1 MTFKVYN
8 NCIHRLNLRKVTP
21 AVNLAI
27 IALTIIPCVSAQESI
42 QHELPIVTHR
52 SNETNAELSEAQ
64 TPFIVAKPSDAG
76 VTTHEITSG
85 NVTLGITDKG
95 GGMINKFTLPGYGDI
110 SDDVADLYGRGGQVA
125 VRDAVHKGW
134 YNPTQA
140 GHVDGAGTQ
149 CNITATT
156 GKLVVDKRPCSLWRG
171 DGKYDFIE
179 WEDLT
184 TDNYN
189 NDGGTSGHNS
199 DVDGID
205 ETNLVGKQATEITS
219 EFDFYC
225 EYQDYMDSSGVD
237 IPCFRYYYEFEFA
250 RYPGH
255 CLEQFN
261 ESTPC
266 WWEAMRADDIS
277 VKAPSGTHQGT
288 YQDMNRFIHG
298 AFLRN
303 DNDIW
308 AGNYRH
314 LKLASG
320 AWYTEAR
327 NEAASVSKEF
337 LIHPDLAEAF
347 PLLIISNSTD
357 INSGPAIGVFQPWS
371 EINVQQTVGGTY
383 TDDRRMPDKMV
394 IADYPNRAGQN
405 KFGFRGRTWGLLN
418 RNRTPNNDPEMW
430 RGEMYILVGTPAEIY
445 ANALKLNGPGGDP
458 EYTLTVNSGTGDGYY
473 TEGIAANI
481 VANAPAAGYIFDQW
495 TGDVANVA
503 DVNAASTTITM
514 PAANTTVTATYK
526 LIPDDEYTLTV
537 NSGTGDGSYTERTD
551 VNIVA
556 DPPAAGYTFDQ
567 WTGDVAN
574 VANLTAASTT
584 ITMPAANRT
593 VTATY
598 KLVPDDEYTLTVN
611 SGSGD
616 GSYTERTDVNIVANA
631 PAAGYTF
638 DQWTGDVANVA
649 NVTAASTTITMPA
662 ANITVTAT
670 YLERSSGDPN
680 VVLGWDFETG
690 DQGWIKDPRRLSVSA
705 SNGKLDC
712 TVSGADPYVSN
723 TTSPTFSTSNIN
735 YLEVK
740 VKNSTSNT
748 SGQIILWAPTSF
760 PINYTMTAN
769 SPYYETIIV
778 DLSTVSNWSNSLS
791 VTNMR
796 LDPNTPGTSG
806 LVSYDHV
813 YWVQDYSKP
822 TSYSLTVNS
831 GTGDG
836 DYEDGTDVPIVADP
850 PAAGYVFD
858 KWTGDV
864 ANVADVNAAKTTI
877 SMPAEAVELTATY
890 TPANSTDLVRASS
903 MGSDVQLYPNP
914 ARGIIN
920 IKTTDAFE
928 VVVFYAV
935 GQTMYNKHYAG
946 NSCNIDVSKWKSG
959 VYFVNIQCDGKVYN
973 RKLIVE

>member
-1 MTFKVYN
+1 MKKHQYILVAIFVILTVN
-8 NCIHRLNLRKVTP
+8 IHT
-21 AVNLAI
+21 
-27 IALTIIPCVSAQESI
+27 T
-42 QHELPIVTHR
+42 
-52 SNETNAELSEAQ
+52 AQ
-64 TPFIVAKPSDAG
+64 TTFIVAKPSDPG
-76 VTTHEITSG
+76 ITTHEITSG

-110 SDDVADLYGRGGQVA
+110 SDDVADRYGRGGQVA
-125 VRDAVHKGW
+125 VRDAMHKGW

-149 CNITATT
+149 CNITATK

-179 WEDLT
+179 WEDLC
-184 TDNYN
+184 TDGYN

-205 ETNLVGKQATEITS
+205 ETKLAGKQATEITS

-277 VKAPSGTHQGT
+277 VNAPAGTHQAT
-288 YQDMNRFIHG
+288 YQDMSRFIHG

-327 NEAASVSKEF
+327 NEAASESKQF

-371 EINVQQTVGGTY
+371 EINVQSTVGGTY
-383 TDDRRMPDKMV
+383 TDDRRIPDKMV
-394 IADYPNRAGQN
+394 MEDYPNRAGQN
-405 KFGFRGRTWGLLN
+405 KFGFKGRTWGLLN

-445 ANALKLNGPGGDP
+445 ANAVKLNAGGPGGDP

-473 TEGIAANI
+473 TEGAVANI
-481 VANAPAAGYIFDQW
+481 VANAPAAAYTFDHW

-503 DVNAASTTITM
+503 DLN
-514 PAANTTVTATYK
+514 
-526 LIPDDEYTLTV
+526 
-537 NSGTGDGSYTERTD
+537 
-551 VNIVA
+551 
-556 DPPAAGYTFDQ
+556 
-567 WTGDVAN
+567 
-574 VANLTAASTT
+574 AASTT

-598 KLVPDDEYTLTVN
+598 KLIPDDEYTLTVN
-611 SGSGD
+611 NGSGD

-631 PAAGYTF
+631 PAAGYEF

-662 ANITVTAT
+662 AKIAVTAT
-670 YLERSSGDPN
+670 YLERSSGGPN

-690 DQGWIKDPRRLSVSA
+690 DQGWTKNQQRLSVSA
-705 SNGKLDC
+705 SKGKLDC
-712 TVSGADPYVSN
+712 TVSGVDPYVSN
-723 TTSPTFSTSNIN
+723 TTSPTFQTTNIN

-740 VKNSTSNT
+740 VKNSTSDT
-748 SGQIILWAPTSF
+748 SGQVILWAPTPF
-760 PINYTMTAN
+760 PINFPMTAN
-769 SPYYETIIV
+769 SPVYETIIV
-778 DLSTVSNWSNSLS
+778 DLSTVSAYSNSLS

-813 YWVQDYSKP
+813 YWVQDYSNP
-822 TSYSLTVNS
+822 TSYTLTVNS
-831 GTGDG
+831 GRGHG
-836 DYEDGTDVPIVADP
+836 DYAEGTVVNIVANGS
-850 PAAGYVFD
+850 AAGYVFD

-864 ANVADVNAAKTTI
+864 ANVADMNAATTTI
-877 SMPAEAVELTATY
+877 TMPAEAVELTATY
-890 TPANSTDLVRASS
+890 TAITSMDIIRASLKD
-903 MGSDVQLYPNP
+903 SDVQIFPNP
-914 ARGIIN
+914 ARGTVN
-920 IKTTDAFE
+920 IETREASE
-928 VVVFYAV
+928 VVVYNVA
-935 GQTMYNKHYAG
+935 GQTMYDNRETATSH
-946 NSCNIDVSKWKSG
+946 NIDVSPWNSG
-959 VYFVNIQCDGKVYN
+959 VYFVNIQCAGKAYN